1 MTYSLSQEN
10 QEGDQENEKKTVTKH
25 CHMSSYVGCTQA
37 PTMKVYSLK
46 VPPVQ
51 AVASSAYKS
60 KVLKVTFPASLR
72 EQMSE
77 KMNFSY
83 SDSDYG
89 TYLNSEWSNNMSK
102 LLQGTMI
109 DILSNSKLFKAVLS
123 DTSTLKENYRL
134 ESNIFSF
141 EHQVRGKQSHSV
153 ISISFTLI
161 DADTGKLMKSKRFSY
176 AEPTPTVDAKGY
188 ALATNKAL
196 THLSQDLLIWLR

>member
-1 MTYSLSQEN
+1 MRKKLLLSTVVSLA
-10 QEGDQENEKKTVTKH
+10 
-25 CHMSSYVGCTQA
+25 MLGCTQA

-46 VPPVQ
+46 VPSVQ

-102 LLQGTMI
+102 LLHGTVI
-109 DILSNSKLFKAVLS
+109 DMLSRSGLFKTVLS

-134 ESNIFSF
+134 ESNIFTF
-141 EHQVRGKQSHSV
+141 EHQVRGEQSHSV
-153 ISISFTLI
+153 ISIQFTLI
-161 DADTGKLMKSKRFSY
+161 DADTGRLLKSKRFHY
-176 AEPTPTVDAKGY
+176 AESTPTVDAKGY
-188 ALATNKAL
+188 AIATNKAF
-196 THLSQDLLIWLR
+196 THLSEDLLLWLK